1 MFLRGFGESSKFA
14 HSDERARLILGGWML
29 NYLTELVAEFIL
41 REGGGRE
48 FEWGRAAVGGGEEH
62 WRA

>member
-1 MFLRGFGESSKFA
+1 
-14 HSDERARLILGGWML
+14 ML